1 MTNNE
6 RLLLLTLGDWV
17 AEHEDRIAAEEGAT
31 SNWANSIRKRLEE
44 VRKES
49 GFPD

>member
-17 AEHEDRIAAEEGAT
+17 AEREDELAKDKGG
-31 SNWANSIRKRLEE
+31 SNWANSIRRLLDE

-49 GFPD
+49 GLRN